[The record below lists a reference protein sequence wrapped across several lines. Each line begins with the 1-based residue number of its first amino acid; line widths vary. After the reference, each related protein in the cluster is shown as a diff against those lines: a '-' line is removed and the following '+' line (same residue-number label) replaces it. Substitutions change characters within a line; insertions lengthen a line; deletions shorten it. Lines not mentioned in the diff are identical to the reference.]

1 MKKLLFAVIIF
12 MLMAGSAIAQD
23 MITAEITN
31 DPKPGQQLVWHP
43 ENHTFT
49 WEYYPNPIIEE
60 NDPKYEV
67 TIHVVYNSIPV
78 HEIGDLVRDQLR
90 KHKDACKVEV
100 KIRNPEDTLQGV
112 SYGGTWTN
120 LSTDDVIQILTDEDT
135 TSD

>member
-1 MKKLLFAVIIF
+1 MKKLLFAIVIF
-12 MLMAGSAIAQD
+12 MLMAGSAIAK
-23 MITAEITN
+23 
-31 DPKPGQQLVWHP
+31 DP
-43 ENHTFT
+43 E
-49 WEYYPNPIIEE
+49 
-60 NDPKYEV
+60 YEV

-120 LSTDDVIQILTDEDT
+120 LSTDDVIRILTDEDT